1 MKTRTAEPRTRNVE
15 SRSSIKTSLQYSAVP
30 CSIFDISRP
39 VRIGI
44 TCGDVNGI
52 GPEVVRKAVSSWNN
66 EVEFFLI
73 GPDQAFDVSEG
84 WKIPF
89 DGQLTPGKI
98 TAAASKT
105 AVAAIERAVRGC
117 LDGEL
122 DAMVTAPICKEGLKL
137 ADISYPGH
145 TEMIAELTGT
155 KRYGM
160 MLMGKG
166 LRVMLATRHLPL
178 RAVADALTKDN
189 ILEAIE
195 LTGEAL
201 KWFGLRN
208 GRIGV
213 CGLNPH
219 AGDGGA
225 LGAEESTVIAPA
237 IEAARAKGFN
247 TIGPIPADVIFFQA
261 LDGQYDAIVAM
272 YHDQG
277 LGPLKM
283 HAFDCGINITLGLPI
298 VRTSPDHGTA
308 FNLAGKNV
316 ANPDSMI
323 AAIETAIALA
333 GRASP
338 WILGTVD

>member
-1 MKTRTAEPRTRNVE
+1 MK
-15 SRSSIKTSLQYSAVP
+15 L
-30 CSIFDISRP
+30 
-39 VRIGI
+39 RIGI

-52 GPEVVRKAVSSWNN
+52 GPEVVRKALASRNS
-66 EVEFFLI
+66 EAEFFLI
-73 GPDQAFDVSEG
+73 GPEQAFDVSKG
-84 WKIPF
+84 WEIPF
-89 DGQLTPGKI
+89 DGKLTPGKV
-98 TAAASKT
+98 TAAAAKT

-117 LDGEL
+117 LAGEL

-137 ADISYPGH
+137 AGVNYPGH
-145 TEMIAELTGT
+145 TEMIADLTGT

-201 KWFGLRN
+201 QWFGIQN

-225 LGAEESTVIAPA
+225 LGTEESTVIAPA

-247 TIGPIPADVIFFQA
+247 AIGPVPADVIFFQA
-261 LDGQYDAIVAM
+261 LDGQYDAVVAM

-283 HAFDCGINITLGLPI
+283 HAFDCGINLTLGLPI

-308 FNLAGKNV
+308 FNLAGKDV
-316 ANPDSMI
+316 ARPDSMI

-333 GRASP
+333 GKANP
-338 WILGTVD
+338 WISGKVD

>member
-1 MKTRTAEPRTRNVE
+1 M
-15 SRSSIKTSLQYSAVP
+15 SI
-30 CSIFDISRP
+30 
-39 VRIGI
+39 RIGI

-52 GPEVVRKAVSSWNN
+52 GPEIARKAVSKVWND
-66 EVEFFLI
+66 VEFVLI
-73 GPDQAFDVSEG
+73 GPAGDG
-84 WKIPF
+84 TWNIPF
-89 DGQLTPGKI
+89 NGNITPGKI
-98 TAAASKT
+98 TAEASRT

-122 DAMVTAPICKEGLKL
+122 DAMVTAPICKEGLKR
-137 ADISYPGH
+137 AGVNYPGH

-166 LRVMLATRHLPL
+166 LRVTIATRHLPL
-178 RAVADALTKDN
+178 REVADALTKEN

-201 KWFGLRN
+201 DRFGFKN

-225 LGAEESTVIAPA
+225 LGDEEATIIAPA

-247 TIGPIPADVIFFQA
+247 AIGPVPADVIFFQT
-261 LDGQYDAIVAM
+261 LEKQYDAVVAM

-283 HAFDCGINITLGLPI
+283 HAFDCGVNLTLGLPI

-308 FNLAGKNV
+308 FDIAGKEV
-316 ANPDSMI
+316 AKPDSMI
-323 AAIETAIALA
+323 AAIETAIQLA
-333 GRASP
+333 QRSNP
-338 WILGTVD
+338 WTT